1 LQNNLDFIPYLDEEV
16 LKNIPP
22 VEFKKLLSSEDPDVY
37 KERVRDEF
45 IAEGAVMYILKNEFK
60 DWIKE
65 LLDSYNKQ
73 LDQTHYSDLRYSIND
88 VISEERRIK
97 SKENYQA
104 TELIR
109 DELDKLTRTELEI
122 DEEEMYIDDVE
133 EDVKEVEEEKVIE
146 GWQKSKKKT
155 YNVYDRYLRDVY
167 DNWEQ

>member
-1 LQNNLDFIPYLDEEV
+1 
-16 LKNIPP
+16 
-22 VEFKKLLSSEDPDVY
+22 
-37 KERVRDEF
+37 
-45 IAEGAVMYILKNEFK
+45 
-60 DWIKE
+60 
-65 LLDSYNKQ
+65 
-73 LDQTHYSDLRYSIND
+73 
-88 VISEERRIK
+88 
-97 SKENYQA
+97 
-104 TELIR
+104 LIR